1 MPPYINV
8 KPLRQTHSDIIVNGA
23 DGYWK
28 REREREKSSIQHS
41 IQSCTLF
48 EKVHAYSTRARIK
61 LSVGELSIV
70 STVPVIPSYGQ
81 VMGMNNLFALYVRET
96 TCEALG
102 EAEER
107 EKEKRNSGSFN
118 TARSKCL
125 SVLSRLNSNLFRGK
139 RYSQR
144 YSWNGHYETRY
155 RCG

>member
-1 MPPYINV
+1 MD
-8 KPLRQTHSDIIVNGA
+8 T
-23 DGYWK
+23 
-28 REREREKSSIQHS
+28 ERERGRIFHPALDTILHS
-41 IQSCTLF
+41 IRESARLQHT
-48 EKVHAYSTRARIK
+48 RIK

-102 EAEER
+102 EEEER
-107 EKEKRNSGSFN
+107 EKEKRNSGSFS

-155 RCG
+155 RRG